1 MRLLWLKYGELL
13 PVDTGGKLRSF
24 NLLRQLGSRVDL
36 CFVSYAD
43 LAHDP
48 DYPARIAEVLP
59 GSRFIAAADVPGW
72 REVAAAP
79 VLRSMRTG
87 APLNVSRFASA
98 LVRRQLASW
107 LRAERFDVVLCDF
120 LTPTLCLPALDGI
133 TSVLFEHN
141 VESAVW
147 ARRARTIAPGP
158 RRLLYEWE
166 ARATLRWERRMLHRF
181 DRTLAVSEADRAE
194 LQALAPGAR
203 VDVVET
209 GVDVAA
215 FQPEVPRTRSDNVVV
230 FLGSMDWQPNEDGVI
245 WFAEAVWPLVR
256 AAVPDAVFRVVGRRP
271 SARVQELRGPG
282 IEVTG
287 DVVSVVPHLAEA
299 ALTVVPLRAGG
310 GTRLKIFEAMAAGAP
325 VVSTTL
331 GAEGL
336 PVVHDRD
343 IVIAD
348 GVAELASAVTGLL
361 GNRDR
366 REQVAEAARRTAAS
380 HDWSAI
386 AARLVDQLAA

>member
-24 NLLRQLGSRVDL
+24 NLLRQLSSRLDL
-36 CFVSYAD
+36 CFVSYGD
-43 LAHDP
+43 RQHTP
-48 DYPARIAEVLP
+48 DYPERIAEVLP
-59 GSRFIAAADVPGW
+59 GSRFIVADDLPGW
-72 REVAAAP
+72 REVALAP
-79 VLRSMRTG
+79 VLRSARTG
-87 APLNVSRFASA
+87 APLNVTRFASA
-98 LVRRQLASW
+98 AVRRQLDAW

-120 LTPTLCLPALDGI
+120 LTPTLCLPELAGV
-133 TSVLFEHN
+133 TTVLFEHN

-147 ARRARTIAPGP
+147 ARRARTIPPGP
-158 RRLLYEWE
+158 KRLLYEWE
-166 ARATLRWERRMLHRF
+166 ARATLRWERRMLRRF
-181 DRTLAVSEADRAE
+181 DRTLAVSEADRDE
-194 LQALAPGAR
+194 LMALAPGAR

-215 FQPEVPRTRSDNVVV
+215 FRPEVPVTRSEKVVI

-245 WFAEAVWPLVR
+245 WFVEEVWPAVR
-256 AAVPDAVFRVVGRRP
+256 AAVPGAVFRIVGRRP
-271 SARVQELRGPG
+271 TPRVLALRAPD

-336 PVVHDRD
+336 PVTPGRD

-348 GVAELASAVTGLL
+348 HAAPLAEAVAGMLR
-361 GNRDR
+361 NRDR
-366 REQVAEAARRTAAS
+366 REQVAAAAHRTAET
-380 HDWSAI
+380 HDWSQI
-386 AARLVDQLAA
+386 AARLADQLAA